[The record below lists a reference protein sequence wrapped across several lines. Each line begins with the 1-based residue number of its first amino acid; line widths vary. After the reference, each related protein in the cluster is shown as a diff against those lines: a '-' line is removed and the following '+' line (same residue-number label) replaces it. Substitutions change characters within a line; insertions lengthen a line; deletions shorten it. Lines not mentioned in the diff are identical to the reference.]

1 MSTKVAM
8 ATGPFQDGVGC
19 GNWARAVA
27 SWPGQATVRTVA
39 GCSPGWAGLT
49 ARGRSWRDGVGA
61 LDILGVHDAG
71 LTLDG
76 GQSERGFRRGWSM
89 FAYPVQCQCARG
101 PDAD

>member
-1 MSTKVAM
+1 M
-8 ATGPFQDGVGC
+8 Q
-19 GNWARAVA
+19 
-27 SWPGQATVRTVA
+27 
-39 GCSPGWAGLT
+39 
-49 ARGRSWRDGVGA
+49 
-61 LDILGVHDAG
+61 G